1 MTESEKNKLF
11 AALKEKYNPEGSK
24 LRQYQL
30 HLLDTLKEFDAF
42 CRAHGIVYYLA
53 YGTLLGAVR
62 HKGFIPWD
70 DDADLWMDRENYT
83 KLEKLMRGNHHQLTE
98 NVYVTEGIRPELWS
112 PPYAYIDIFILD
124 GSPDNAVLRTIK
136 EWAAKFLYVMIKCR
150 GRIDSHNLGKFK
162 LYFVLLPLAYM
173 HSIDVWKKK
182 YKRVSQWFPKRG
194 RMVQVFNEVFTG
206 IKRRYPSDDEVWKPV
221 EMEFEGNKYFV
232 PQGWDTLLTIRY
244 GDYMT
249 LPKENERL
257 MHGENIT
264 VGSEQITIGEK

>member
-1 MTESEKNKLF
+1 MIMTESEKSILF

-42 CRAHGIVYYLA
+42 CREQGIVYYLA
-53 YGTLLGAVR
+53 YGSLLGTVR

-83 KLEKLMRGNHHQLTE
+83 KLEKLMKGEHHQLTE
-98 NVYVTEGIRPELWS
+98 NVYVAMGIRPELWS
-112 PPYAYIDIFILD
+112 PPYAYVDIFILD
-124 GSPDNAVLRTIK
+124 ESPDNALLRTIK
-136 EWAAKFLYVMIKCR
+136 EWAAKFMYAMVKCR
-150 GRIDSHNLGKFK
+150 GRIDMHKKGKFK
-162 LYFVLLPLAYM
+162 PYYVLLPLAYL
-173 HSIDVWKKK
+173 HSSDVWKEK

-194 RMVQVFNEVFTG
+194 KMVQVFNEVFSG
-206 IKRRYPSDDEVWKPV
+206 IKRRYPSDADVWKPV
-221 EMEFEGNKYFV
+221 EMEFEGSKLLV

-249 LPKENERL
+249 LPKETEIL
-257 MHGENIT
+257 VHGYTNNYIA
-264 VGSEQITIGEK
+264 K